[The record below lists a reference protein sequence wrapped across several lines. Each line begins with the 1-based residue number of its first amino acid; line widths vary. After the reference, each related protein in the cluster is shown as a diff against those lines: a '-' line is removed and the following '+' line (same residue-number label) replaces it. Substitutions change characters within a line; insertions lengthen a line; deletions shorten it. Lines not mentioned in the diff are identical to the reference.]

1 MVGLTTAADALC
13 RALTARG
20 VEHIFGVPGTQ
31 SIDLWEALR
40 RIGAPQPLVAT
51 NELSAGFMANGY
63 ARASG
68 RVGVIATIP
77 GPGFTFALTPVA
89 EARLDSVPIVLIVG
103 AAARRDDGAPAL
115 QAIPQVEMARPLVK
129 AVIEVGSIE
138 QIDSAVG
145 EALRLAGQGEPG
157 PVVLEVPE
165 SVLGAPSGRTRET
178 PAAPEPPSERPA
190 GLDEAAERVAGA
202 SRPLLFCG
210 QGAQGAADLVGELA
224 AKLRAPVLTTTSGRG
239 VVSEASPWSLVF
251 DSPGVPTSSLNELL
265 DESDLVLALGVKFS
279 HNGSFGFTL
288 RVAPEKLIRV
298 DTSELRSPAYPASLE
313 LEADVAD
320 AARRVIEAILDGPAS
335 LWQEAEVEAWRE
347 RLAKVGKAVAEPRLG
362 GRSPASFF
370 ADLRRVMPET
380 AVLTTD
386 SGYHQY
392 MVRRHQ
398 QVLAPRTL
406 LVPTNFQSM
415 GFGLPAAIGAALSTG
430 GVAAAVIGDGGFAIG
445 GLELATAVRAGI
457 PLVVIVFVDGSY
469 GLIRLQQL
477 RRTGHTSGVD
487 LPPIDLSSIARAVG
501 AGHIRVEGEDAFPAL
516 AAAFDSGGVT
526 VVEVPV
532 EHSSDL
538 ERARRRGLATS
549 TAQSVLG
556 PRISKRL
563 LDSARRRRA

>member
-89 EARLDSVPIVLIVG
+89 EARLDSVPILLIVG

-320 AARRVIEAILDGPAS
+320 AARRVIEAILDGPVS

-347 RLAKVGKAVAEPRLG
+347 RLAKVGKAVAEPQLG